1 MNVAEVSSLF
11 WWLAG
16 ALLFSPGSKCQH
28 HCKYHGGVTACDK
41 TPISSLE
48 LFGFFLFC
56 WQPTCSCVELR
67 HSFIS
72 LKSPLFSSSFLAYL
86 RWICGGFVLLLH
98 VLELKLALWRILVTH
113 AASVR
118 HAWVLSVIT
127 AAFLGRNDFI
137 SQPNVSYQ
145 VCGKKAQS
153 FSPAQAALLS
163 PFCTH
168 NSEVLTHHP
177 AQFPVI
183 ILPKLK
189 S

>member
-1 MNVAEVSSLF
+1 MATNLQ
-11 WWLAG
+11 LCG
-16 ALLFSPGSKCQH
+16 ALPQLLCP
-28 HCKYHGGVTACDK
+28 
-41 TPISSLE
+41 
-48 LFGFFLFC
+48 
-56 WQPTCSCVELR
+56 
-67 HSFIS
+67 SFIL
-72 LKSPLFSSSFLAYL
+72 LKSPLFSSSFLAFCIKTVTL
-86 RWICGGFVLLLH
+86 AVFFFCGCVLLLH
-98 VLELKLALWRILVTH
+98 VLELKLALWRILVKH
-113 AASVR
+113 AVSVR

-137 SQPNVSYQ
+137 FLPNVSYQ

-153 FSPAQAALLS
+153 FSPACAVLLS

-183 ILPKLK
+183 ILPELK